1 MNLIEIVSS
10 VIKPLTDLADEM
22 HTSDEE
28 RLTLKAK
35 AFEVQAQLTVKI
47 MDYEARLLEAQAGV
61 IKAEAGG
68 QSWMQRS
75 WRPITMLTFLALV
88 VADTFG
94 LTEFRLADQAW
105 ALLQI
110 GLGGYVVGRSAEKI
124 APHIKGMVAK

>member
-1 MNLIEIVSS
+1 MAFNIVEIVSS

-61 IKAEAGG
+61 LKPRQAGNRGFSAVGG
-68 QSWMQRS
+68 Q
-75 WRPITMLTFLALV
+75 
-88 VADTFG
+88 
-94 LTEFRLADQAW
+94 
-105 ALLQI
+105 
-110 GLGGYVVGRSAEKI
+110 
-124 APHIKGMVAK
+124 